1 MKNTTAANALT
12 ILANVIA
19 SKAIAITEKAV
30 ALNPPAEK
38 KPGSTLHKLSAERFY
53 LIAEACEAASIDDP
67 ASYNDIESELHFAAC
82 RILKIGIA
90 IVDCNGS
97 SEGGMAKKL
106 QDSLHSAISSFA
118 DCGVAFNI
126 VTEIVQANCII
137 CYLDPTRIAD
147 LQQCLAD
154 QWEDAASCN
163 IFAINLP
170 A

>member
-12 ILANVIA
+12 ILAALQAYKTIKTA
-19 SKAIAITEKAV
+19 IDAIAPNAQTNHIQNLIERLTGEECYMLGVCIEKV
-30 ALNPPAEK
+30 
-38 KPGSTLHKLSAERFY
+38 G
-53 LIAEACEAASIDDP
+53 IDDL

-82 RILKIGIA
+82 RILKTGIA

-97 SEGGMAKKL
+97 SEGGMAKEL
-106 QDSLHSAISSFA
+106 QNSLHSAISSFA

-147 LQQCLAD
+147 LLQCLAD